1 MTLPSKNLPSRPLL
15 SEGQI
20 ELLRM
25 VADGLGH
32 DQIGRR
38 LGCSRGAVSTRLD
51 RVYSRIGAI
60 NAPNAV
66 AIAIRSGLL
75 TTPVLVG
82 RGRPVAAGGVR

>member
-1 MTLPSKNLPSRPLL
+1 MTATTYTPPLL
-15 SEGQI
+15 TDRQI

-51 RVYSRIGAI
+51 RIYSRIGAI

-75 TTPVLVG
+75 STPTLA
-82 RGRPVAAGGVR
+82 RRQPLTAGGTR